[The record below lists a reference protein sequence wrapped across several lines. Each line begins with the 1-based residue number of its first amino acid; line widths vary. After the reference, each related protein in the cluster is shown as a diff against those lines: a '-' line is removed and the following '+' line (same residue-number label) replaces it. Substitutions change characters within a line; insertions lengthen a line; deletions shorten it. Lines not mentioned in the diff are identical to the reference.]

1 MSAKAEEFAKQLL
14 EKTEDG
20 KLRWQF
26 VPDPDLEIYKSDAED
41 GISFLIKREAR
52 GDDKVLVFQLVQ
64 PGRVVLSDREDN
76 FPPLGESRQV
86 ASRATALMGGGG
98 RTVGAIDPAKL
109 NRFRLYNALFYAA
122 QGNSDGRDQAIEK
135 AEQFLARL
143 A

>member
-1 MSAKAEEFAKQLL
+1 MSTKAEELATQLL
-14 EKTEDG
+14 EKTESG

-76 FPPLGESRQV
+76 FPPLADSSQGI
-86 ASRATALMGGGG
+86 TLGALMQGGN
-98 RTVGAIDPAKL
+98 RTLGVIDSSKL
-109 NRFRLYNALFYAA
+109 NRFRLYNALLYAA
-122 QGNSDGRDQAIEK
+122 QGNSDGRDLAIEK